1 MTRTTRLLAPLL
13 PFALLTQACAPAARS
28 TAPESPTLPRARA
41 SAPLPA
47 ETPAPPAPSSPEPAP
62 PTPKDQDRPLPSST
76 LREVFPHVRV
86 DVAAR
91 VVEFDGTICADTT
104 HPQTPIV
111 YLEVLACRPDSR
123 EHESLVVSPA
133 MPSHVHAALLL
144 AGFEPGRPGSWS
156 FEGGSLKPSPP
167 VGPRLRVRLQWN
179 QGERLFR
186 RDLSEFVRHTQKAGW
201 LSDDAQHGFVFA
213 GSAFVRRSE
222 REVYAADLSGT
233 IVGLCA
239 FGDEPVA
246 WSRMFSPEASI
257 EDPVWIVDGE
267 RLPRPGT
274 PVIVRLES
282 AESKR

>member
-1 MTRTTRLLAPLL
+1 MNRRTTFAAPLL
-13 PFALLTQACAPAARS
+13 PLILLVQACSPAGRPSQDAPTPSPIPPQSTPQGPTEAPA
-28 TAPESPTLPRARA
+28 
-41 SAPLPA
+41 
-47 ETPAPPAPSSPEPAP
+47 TPAPEPAP
-62 PTPKDQDRPLPSST
+62 AQSPVAQRPSSS
-76 LREVFPHVRV
+76 LREIFPHVRV

-91 VVEFDGTICADTT
+91 VVEFDGSICADTT

-156 FEGGSLKPSPP
+156 FENGSLKPSPP

-186 RDLSEFVRHTQKAGW
+186 RDLSEFVRHVQKTSW
-201 LSDDAQHGFVFA
+201 LSEDEDSGFVFA
-213 GSAFVRRSE
+213 GSAFMRRSG

-246 WSRMFSPEASI
+246 WSRMFSPEASL

-274 PVIVRLES
+274 PVIVRLEA
-282 AESKR
+282 AEPTH

>member
-1 MTRTTRLLAPLL
+1 MNGRTRLAAPLL
-13 PFALLTQACAPAARS
+13 PLILLVQACSPAGRPSQDAPRPPPIPPQSTPHAPTEAPA
-28 TAPESPTLPRARA
+28 
-41 SAPLPA
+41 
-47 ETPAPPAPSSPEPAP
+47 TPAPEPAP
-62 PTPKDQDRPLPSST
+62 AQNPVAQRQSSS

-91 VVEFDGTICADTT
+91 AVEFDGSICADTT

-156 FEGGSLKPSPP
+156 FENGSLKPSPP

-186 RDLSEFVRHTQKAGW
+186 RDLSEFVRHVRKTSW
-201 LSDDAQHGFVFA
+201 LSDDADSAFVFA
-213 GSAFVRRSE
+213 GSALMRHSG

-246 WSRMFSPEASI
+246 WSRMFSPEASL
-257 EDPVWIVDGE
+257 EDPVWIADGE

-274 PVIVRLES
+274 PVIVRLEA
-282 AESKR
+282 AEPNR